1 MAEFTLKYFSDS
13 DTISSSDYNDNVDAI
28 NNGTYSIGSV
38 NVRDQGLDVWNF
50 KNETA
55 VVDYYDYQVS
65 VEKKKFLFDAN
76 AGNRVSSSELTL
88 KLPTLNLLSESDV
101 TAFPVEKKSPELVAV
116 FRCNF
121 EYLLSLLATQ
131 DAVTVEHAFLRIKV
145 QFKIEGT
152 LPNGNPM
159 VPFWM
164 PQMERTITFY
174 GKQLAMKRGYG
185 NIGISSVIRKED
197 MQQYQ
202 QGIYSDFKIIPY
214 FSVAQNPAS
223 IANYFDENSGLW
235 DNPDAANDNY
245 KLRLD
250 IENFISNITLYRRA
264 L

>member
-13 DTISSSDYNDNVDAI
+13 DTISSSDYNANVDAI
-28 NNGTYSIGSV
+28 NDGSISIGSV

-50 KNETA
+50 KKETA
-55 VVDYYDYQVS
+55 IADYYDFQVS

-76 AGNRVSSSELTL
+76 AGNRIGSQDFTL
-88 KLPTLNLLSESDV
+88 KLQTLNLLTESDV
-101 TAFPVEKKSPELVAV
+101 TAFPVVKKSPELVAV

-121 EYLLSLLATQ
+121 EYVLRLLATQ
-131 DAVTVEHAFLRIKV
+131 DAIPATNAFLRIKV

-185 NIGISSVIRKED
+185 NIGISSVIRRED

-202 QGIYSDFKIIPY
+202 QGIYTDFKIIPY
-214 FSVAQNPAS
+214 FSVAQNPAN

-235 DNPDAANDNY
+235 DNPDAADDNY

-250 IENFISNITLYRRA
+250 VENFISNITLYRRA